1 MTVYFSIGDAVAALG
16 IFLIIPQF
24 LKPIFLFRLR
34 VIGIGLRTLYG
45 MAATGF
51 LCVLAAALVPLLPE
65 WVPAPIRATLLWE
78 VAGGMSFAVC
88 YTALGWVYI
97 FPARAGTRSIRQY
110 VRAGS
115 NLLASAS
122 EEDRVEFA
130 ADIVAN
136 IKRLIKV
143 ADQPAGAQSQSW
155 FVSHRAQGEGEI
167 SAYSEAFLNLLADP
181 VFCKTLVIR
190 LPWDAARLLKAFSEA
205 QPKAQVGR
213 VFVHQIIREWLL
225 SAEMRGVSDIDWR
238 TFSDAPE
245 IADAAFGDTYLNRH
259 YLPWESFSASD
270 LAKIDTGLMDRIE
283 HAAKLTI
290 DDQIRDEFSY
300 QSYNIARLQENFE
313 ILSRQIYL
321 LKKAEPDIAPCAN
334 ILGRSIKYVVEGTR
348 RYCRSQQGG
357 DGKALFAS
365 SDTVSGFSALD
376 SIAELVISV
385 LESTAHDFSGFEDKF
400 WPMAREIW
408 DAVLPRFGAQPDGMD
423 ALQQRVTLKLIEK
436 TRESMEGWYS
446 PLPRL
451 ALAIIGPYAP
461 KGETAERTAFK
472 ICRDMFYRELKA
484 YPAFQ
489 ESDPERAKSF
499 LPNNVRYDPA
509 TSELIHRYSFGQEDH
524 TNLNALEIP
533 SESLDAES
541 MPTADEALKADA

>member
-1 MTVYFSIGDAVAALG
+1 MTVYFSIGDAVAGLG
-16 IFLIIPQF
+16 IFLLIPQF
-24 LKPIFLFRLR
+24 LKPVYFFRLR
-34 VIGIGLRTLYG
+34 VIGIGLRTLY
-45 MAATGF
+45 AAAGLGF
-51 LCVLAAALVPLLPE
+51 ICIVIAALVPLLPAS
-65 WVPAPIRATLLWE
+65 VPAAIRTPLLWE
-78 VAGGMSFAVC
+78 LAGAALYAMC

-97 FPARAGTRSIRQY
+97 FPARASVRSITQY

-122 EEDRVEFA
+122 EEDRIEFA
-130 ADIVAN
+130 ADILAN
-136 IKRLIKV
+136 IRKLIRI
-143 ADQPAGAQSQSW
+143 ADQPPGAKSKLW
-155 FVSHRAQGEGEI
+155 FPTRPAKGEGEP
-167 SAYSEAFLNLLADP
+167 SAYSESFLRLLADP

-270 LAKIDTGLMDRIE
+270 LTKIDTGLMDRIE

-321 LKKAEPDIAPCAN
+321 LKKAEADIAPCAN
-334 ILGRSIKYVVEGTR
+334 ILGRSVKYVVEGTR
-348 RYCRSQQGG
+348 RYCRSQQSA

-385 LESTAHDFSGFEDKF
+385 LENTAYDFSGFDDKF

-408 DAVLPRFGAQPDGMD
+408 DATLPRFGVQPEGMD

-461 KGETAERTAFK
+461 KGDTAERTAFK

-499 LPNNVRYDPA
+499 LPNNVRYDPS

-524 TNLNALEIP
+524 TNLNALDIP
-533 SESLDAES
+533 SDSLDAES
-541 MPTADEALKADA
+541 MPTAGEALKADA